1 MKKILAVVLLSL
13 AVFVVNAQGLSPKQ
27 AFLQLKKL
35 AGTWEMKGPG
45 GESLKVIYKVSGAGN
60 TLIETQMPDTSM
72 EMVSVYHMDGKNL
85 MMTHYCAVGNQPSM
99 VYKPGKDPKVL
110 FFDFVHGT
118 NMKPT
123 DMHIHSAKICELA
136 FPVSGQGVWFP
147 SPTSGVR
154 HVKRTVYE
162 KTTRAQH
169 VIRDGHFLFTGR
181 CGARATKQLKNFREE
196 CAHELKRIGF

>member
-123 DMHIHSAKICELA
+123 DMHIHSAKIMLKGA
-136 FPVSGQGVWFP
+136 DAIQSDWIGYLNKKNAGT
-147 SPTSGVR
+147 TS
-154 HVKRTVYE
+154 
-162 KTTRAQH
+162 
-169 VIRDGHFLFTGR
+169 F
-181 CGARATKQLKNFREE
+181 
-196 CAHELKRIGF
+196 ELKRVKEVK